1 MATSKKLNN
10 TEEEEKVSSKTII
23 LEENFRIDQGGAPG
37 RYSLYVKKIISK
49 GKSSEREDWDIVGYD
64 FHMDVLLKKL
74 THILTDKKFP
84 EAVTIKEYF
93 KEYFKVSKYLTD
105 LIKI

>member
-10 TEEEEKVSSKTII
+10 TE
-23 LEENFRIDQGGAPG
+23 
-37 RYSLYVKKIISK
+37 
-49 GKSSEREDWDIVGYD
+49 EDWDIVGYD
-64 FHMDVLLKKL
+64 FHMDALLRKL

>member
-37 RYSLYVKKIISK
+37 RYSLYVKKISLWQK
-49 GKSSEREDWDIVGYD
+49 
-64 FHMDVLLKKL
+64 
-74 THILTDKKFP
+74 
-84 EAVTIKEYF
+84 
-93 KEYFKVSKYLTD
+93 
-105 LIKI
+105 